1 MDAVALAIP
10 AQTKR
15 ALAKVEFGEF
25 ALQLTFNHSIQ
36 QASALDLEALE
47 AHAVG
52 KDGDIGRQ
60 MDGTDHGRLG
70 IERKAIAV
78 EVEPEGGDALR
89 EQSGESLFNSRKLE
103 VAEHFHPTSLSSGT
117 PLCFADPPF
126 HPFSEHLGAS
136 RRTGGLRSVST
147 G

>member
-10 AQTKR
+10 TETKR

-25 ALQLTFNHSIQ
+25 ALQLTFDYPIQ
-36 QASALDLEALE
+36 QAGTFDLEALQ

-52 KDGDIGRQ
+52 KNGDIGRQ
-60 MDGTDHGRLG
+60 VHGPDHRGLC
-70 IERKAIAV
+70 IECKAIAV

-89 EQSGESLFNSRKLE
+89 EQSGERLFNSRKLE
-103 VAEHFHPTSLSSGT
+103 VAEHFHATSLSSGT

-126 HPFSEHLGAS
+126 HPFSEHFGAS
-136 RRTGGLRSVST
+136 RRTGGFRVVST